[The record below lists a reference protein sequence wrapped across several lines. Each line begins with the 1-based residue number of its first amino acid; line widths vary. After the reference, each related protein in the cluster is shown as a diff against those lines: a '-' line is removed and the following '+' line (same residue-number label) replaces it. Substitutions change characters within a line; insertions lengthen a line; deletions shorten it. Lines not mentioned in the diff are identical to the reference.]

1 MRFPPGKPILYGEY
15 FLGDAGPPAY
25 SEYAPPRMTD
35 AQRRTPPSPSIHLA
49 AGQRA
54 ASESHDRALVRRM
67 AGGDE
72 SALADLY
79 DAWADRVHTL
89 ACWILRDAD
98 EAEDVVEETFW
109 QAWRT
114 ASRYDG
120 ERAGGGTWLLM
131 IARCRAIDRLRAR
144 RRRTDWTAAFS
155 TNGSLLDGAGAE
167 PPGAEEERRE
177 RYSVLASALEGLPR
191 EQREAV
197 EMAFYG
203 GLSHAEIAAQMAQ
216 PLGTVKTRIRLAIQ
230 KLRQRL
236 ASLRDGDL

>member
-1 MRFPPGKPILYGEY
+1 MASGR
-15 FLGDAGPPAY
+15 
-25 SEYAPPRMTD
+25 
-35 AQRRTPPSPSIHLA
+35 
-49 AGQRA
+49 RA
-54 ASESHDRALVRRM
+54 ASESHDHLLVRRM

-72 SALADLY
+72 SALAALY

-89 ACWILRDAD
+89 ACWILRDSD

-114 ASRYDG
+114 AARYDG

-144 RRRTDWTAAFS
+144 RRRADGTAAFS
-155 TNGSLLDGAGAE
+155 TTGALLDGAGTE
-167 PPGAEEERRE
+167 LPGAEEERRE
-177 RYSVLASALEGLPR
+177 RYSVLASALDGLPR
-191 EQREAV
+191 EQREAL

-216 PLGTVKTRIRLAIQ
+216 PLGTVKTRIRLAMQ
-230 KLRQRL
+230 KLRLRL
-236 ASLRDGDL
+236 APLRDGDL